1 MMHISLTTEKEDDKT
16 QICNIGIAL
25 SSPLRVAILSQ
36 LKEGEKSIT
45 ELAKLNYVSVSSIL
59 FHLRLLE
66 NAGLVNI
73 VSVENNNRIRR
84 YASISCFTISMI
96 FNSENKPEDEYKIY
110 KSSQRV
116 GEYVNA
122 NFGTKS
128 GLITTS
134 EAFLLYDNKPFI
146 PERIN
151 AELVYT
157 NYGFVEYAFNNDF
170 KSSVIKD
177 IRFSLEIC
185 SETPYYNNDFK
196 SDIVFS
202 INGIEILNYTSP
214 GDFGGR
220 RGLYSPSF
228 WSISS
233 SQFGKLLNIVIDE
246 YGVSLNGEKV
256 NDKININKLN
266 ADKNNRILFK
276 IESKKNAINC
286 GGFNIFGKNF
296 GDYPQDIE
304 MVIRYN

>member
-170 KSSVIKD
+170 KS
-177 IRFSLEIC
+177 
-185 SETPYYNNDFK
+185 
-196 SDIVFS
+196 DIVFS

-266 ADKNNRILFK
+266 VDKNNRILFK

>member
-196 SDIVFS
+196 SDIVF
-202 INGIEILNYTSP
+202 Y
-214 GDFGGR
+214 
-220 RGLYSPSF
+220 
-228 WSISS
+228 
-233 SQFGKLLNIVIDE
+233 LLNIQIIFL
-246 YGVSLNGEKV
+246 SKV
-256 NDKININKLN
+256 LII
-266 ADKNNRILFK
+266 
-276 IESKKNAINC
+276 
-286 GGFNIFGKNF
+286 
-296 GDYPQDIE
+296 
-304 MVIRYN
+304 

>member
-157 NYGFVEYAFNNDF
+157 NY
-170 KSSVIKD
+170 
-177 IRFSLEIC
+177 
-185 SETPYYNNDFK
+185 
-196 SDIVFS
+196 
-202 INGIEILNYTSP
+202 
-214 GDFGGR
+214 
-220 RGLYSPSF
+220 
-228 WSISS
+228 
-233 SQFGKLLNIVIDE
+233 
-246 YGVSLNGEKV
+246 
-256 NDKININKLN
+256 
-266 ADKNNRILFK
+266 
-276 IESKKNAINC
+276 
-286 GGFNIFGKNF
+286 
-296 GDYPQDIE
+296 
-304 MVIRYN
+304 

>member
-170 KSSVIKD
+170 KSSCTAMSD
-177 IRFSLEIC
+177 SL
-185 SETPYYNNDFK
+185 
-196 SDIVFS
+196 
-202 INGIEILNYTSP
+202 
-214 GDFGGR
+214 FG
-220 RGLYSPSF
+220 
-228 WSISS
+228 SISS
-233 SQFGKLLNIVIDE
+233 VMTEISV
-246 YGVSLNGEKV
+246 VSITRFIKRTQAM
-256 NDKININKLN
+256 INPTSIATVK
-266 ADKNNRILFK
+266 
-276 IESKKNAINC
+276 SK
-286 GGFNIFGKNF
+286 
-296 GDYPQDIE
+296 
-304 MVIRYN
+304 MTVR